1 MSFLLMLLTAI
12 VIAVLWRSR
21 AFHAIFAPS
30 EDLSPEAQVAS
41 VRLAGAVAFVA
52 LGILALWG
60 RLYAQANAHL
70 DFRDPRFDGV
80 TFLQNAPTKALAAT
94 ALWVVIVAI
103 GVTTWQVL
111 DNMLAKRSAAKAD
124 VRLLAAVLISL
135 GVLFGGILR

>member
-1 MSFLLMLLTAI
+1 MPVLLLILTAI
-12 VIAVLWRSR
+12 IIAVLWRSR

-52 LGILALWG
+52 LGLLALWG
-60 RLYAQANAHL
+60 KVYAAANAGL
-70 DFRDPRFDGV
+70 DYRDPRFDGV

-111 DNMLAKRSAAKAD
+111 DNMLAKRATAKAD
-124 VRLLAAVLISL
+124 VRLLCAVLISL
-135 GVLFGGILR
+135 GFLFGGVLR